1 MSHESESNLK
11 THIKLLAVFAVQMIA
26 QGALIALG
34 GALANKALSRRSKAV
49 LPPAEGGTVS
59 QLRKAV

>member
-11 THIKLLAVFAVQMIA
+11 SQVKFLAVFAIQMIA

-34 GALANKALSRRSKAV
+34 GALANKALSRHSNAV
-49 LPPAEGGTVS
+49 LPPAEGATVS

>member
-11 THIKLLAVFAVQMIA
+11 TQVKLLAVFAVQMIA
-26 QGALIALG
+26 QGALLALG
-34 GALANKALSRRSKAV
+34 GHLANKALARRATAA
-49 LPPAEGGTVS
+49 LPAGEGGNVT